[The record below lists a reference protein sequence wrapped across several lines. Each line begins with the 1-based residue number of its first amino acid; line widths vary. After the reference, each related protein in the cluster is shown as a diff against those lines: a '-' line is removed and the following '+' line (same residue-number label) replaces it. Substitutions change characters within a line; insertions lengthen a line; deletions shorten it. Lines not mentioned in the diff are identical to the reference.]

1 MIFDDFRC
9 IHGGGGG
16 FREKKCQ
23 ETRMSM
29 KPLIRNVI

>member
-9 IHGGGGG
+9 IHEGEGG

-23 ETRMSM
+23 ETRMNM
-29 KPLIRNVI
+29 KPLILEH